1 MQKRSK
7 RLCLALAVL
16 LSVSM
21 VLVALVPA
29 VEAASYK
36 KGSSGAVVTQIQT
49 KLKSWGYYTGTVDG
63 IYGSGTE
70 RAVRAFQQKNGLT
83 VDGKAGDQTLAAMGL
98 SAGGGNSSNSGGSG
112 GASSSQVDLLA
123 RLISAEAR
131 GGGSRTPARWPSAP
145 SFSTASSTRR
155 FRIRSP
161 ASSIRAAR
169 SRASRMGSSI
179 SRSRRAPTA
188 PRAMHSMASI
198 PPAARSIIS
207 IRPRPPARGS
217 GRGRSSRS
225 SGSTGSAPKCPET
238 AQNRGCGSASPLHIA
253 GRKNNV
259 KKFKKS
265 IDKWQQEVLYY
276 QTREGLCVTNERS
289 FRKKVEKSS

>member
-7 RLCLALAVL
+7 RLCLVLAVL

-49 KLKSWGYYTGTVDG
+49 KLTSWGYYTGTVDG

-131 GGGSRTPARWPSAP
+131 GEPYSGQVAVGAVVLNRIKHP
-145 SFSTASSTRR
+145 SFPNTLPGVIYQSGAFTCITDGQFNQPVAES
-155 FRIRSP
+155 
-161 ASSIRAAR
+161 AYRAAR
-169 SRASRMGSSI
+169 DALNGVDPSGGAIYYFNPSTATSSWIWSR
-179 SRSRRAPTA
+179 
-188 PRAMHSMASI
+188 
-198 PPAARSIIS
+198 
-207 IRPRPPARGS
+207 
-217 GRGRSSRS
+217 
-225 SGSTGSAPKCPET
+225 
-238 AQNRGCGSASPLHIA
+238 PLITVIGKH
-253 GRKNNV
+253 R
-259 KKFKKS
+259 FCS
-265 IDKWQQEVLYY
+265 
-276 QTREGLCVTNERS
+276 
-289 FRKKVEKSS
+289 

>member
-7 RLCLALAVL
+7 RLCLVLAVL

-98 SAGGGNSSNSGGSG
+98 SAGGGNSSNSSGSG

-131 GGGSRTPARWPSAP
+131 GEPYSGQVAVGAVVLNRIKHP
-145 SFSTASSTRR
+145 SFPNRLSGVIYQSGAFTCITDGQFNQPVAES
-155 FRIRSP
+155 
-161 ASSIRAAR
+161 AYRAAR
-169 SRASRMGSSI
+169 DALNGVDPSGGAIYYFNPSTATSSWIWSR
-179 SRSRRAPTA
+179 
-188 PRAMHSMASI
+188 
-198 PPAARSIIS
+198 
-207 IRPRPPARGS
+207 
-217 GRGRSSRS
+217 
-225 SGSTGSAPKCPET
+225 
-238 AQNRGCGSASPLHIA
+238 PLITVIGKH
-253 GRKNNV
+253 R
-259 KKFKKS
+259 FCS
-265 IDKWQQEVLYY
+265 
-276 QTREGLCVTNERS
+276 
-289 FRKKVEKSS
+289 

>member
-98 SAGGGNSSNSGGSG
+98 SAGGGNSSNSGGFG

-131 GGGSRTPARWPSAP
+131 GEPYSGQVAVGAVVLNRIKHP
-145 SFSTASSTRR
+145 SFPNTLPGVIYQSGAFTCITDGQFNQPVAES
-155 FRIRSP
+155 
-161 ASSIRAAR
+161 AYRAAR
-169 SRASRMGSSI
+169 DALNGVDPSGGAIYYFNPSTATSSWIWSR
-179 SRSRRAPTA
+179 
-188 PRAMHSMASI
+188 
-198 PPAARSIIS
+198 
-207 IRPRPPARGS
+207 
-217 GRGRSSRS
+217 
-225 SGSTGSAPKCPET
+225 
-238 AQNRGCGSASPLHIA
+238 PLITVIGKH
-253 GRKNNV
+253 R
-259 KKFKKS
+259 FCS
-265 IDKWQQEVLYY
+265 
-276 QTREGLCVTNERS
+276 
-289 FRKKVEKSS
+289 

>member
-131 GGGSRTPARWPSAP
+131 GEPYSGQVAVGAVVLNRIKHP
-145 SFSTASSTRR
+145 SFPNTLPGVIYQSGAFTCITDGQFNLPVAES
-155 FRIRSP
+155 
-161 ASSIRAAR
+161 AYRAAR
-169 SRASRMGSSI
+169 DALNGVDPSGGAIYYFNPSTATSSWIWSR
-179 SRSRRAPTA
+179 
-188 PRAMHSMASI
+188 
-198 PPAARSIIS
+198 
-207 IRPRPPARGS
+207 
-217 GRGRSSRS
+217 
-225 SGSTGSAPKCPET
+225 
-238 AQNRGCGSASPLHIA
+238 PLITVIGKH
-253 GRKNNV
+253 R
-259 KKFKKS
+259 FCS
-265 IDKWQQEVLYY
+265 
-276 QTREGLCVTNERS
+276 
-289 FRKKVEKSS
+289 

>member
-21 VLVALVPA
+21 VLVALAPA

-36 KGSSGAVVTQIQT
+36 KGSNGAVVTQIQT
-49 KLKSWGYYTGTVDG
+49 KLKSWGYYTGSVDG
-63 IYGSGTE
+63 VYGSGTE

-131 GGGSRTPARWPSAP
+131 GEPYSGQVAVGAVVLNRIKHP
-145 SFSTASSTRR
+145 SFPNTLSGVIYQNGAFTCITDGQFNQPVAES
-155 FRIRSP
+155 
-161 ASSIRAAR
+161 AYRAAR
-169 SRASRMGSSI
+169 DALNGVDPSGGAIYYFNPSTATSSWIWSR
-179 SRSRRAPTA
+179 
-188 PRAMHSMASI
+188 
-198 PPAARSIIS
+198 
-207 IRPRPPARGS
+207 
-217 GRGRSSRS
+217 
-225 SGSTGSAPKCPET
+225 
-238 AQNRGCGSASPLHIA
+238 PLITVIGKH
-253 GRKNNV
+253 R
-259 KKFKKS
+259 FCS
-265 IDKWQQEVLYY
+265 
-276 QTREGLCVTNERS
+276 
-289 FRKKVEKSS
+289 

>member
-7 RLCLALAVL
+7 RLCLVLAVL

-131 GGGSRTPARWPSAP
+131 GEPARWPSAP
-145 SFSTASSTRR
+145 SCSTASSTLRS
-155 FRIRSP
+155 RIRSP

-188 PRAMHSMASI
+188 PRAMHSTASI

-225 SGSTGSAPKCPET
+225 SGSTGSAPECPET

-253 GRKNNV
+253 GQKNNV

-276 QTREGLCVTNERS
+276 QTREGLCVTNERN
-289 FRKKVEKSS
+289 FRKKVAVCQE

>member
-7 RLCLALAVL
+7 RLCLVLAVL

-131 GGGSRTPARWPSAP
+131 GEPYSGQVAVGAVVLNRIKHP
-145 SFSTASSTRR
+145 SFPNTLPGVIYQSGAFTCITDGQFKQPVAES
-155 FRIRSP
+155 
-161 ASSIRAAR
+161 AYRAAR
-169 SRASRMGSSI
+169 DALNGVDPSGGAIYYFNPSTATSSWIWSR
-179 SRSRRAPTA
+179 
-188 PRAMHSMASI
+188 
-198 PPAARSIIS
+198 
-207 IRPRPPARGS
+207 
-217 GRGRSSRS
+217 
-225 SGSTGSAPKCPET
+225 
-238 AQNRGCGSASPLHIA
+238 PLITVIGKH
-253 GRKNNV
+253 R
-259 KKFKKS
+259 FCS
-265 IDKWQQEVLYY
+265 
-276 QTREGLCVTNERS
+276 
-289 FRKKVEKSS
+289 

>member
-83 VDGKAGDQTLAAMGL
+83 VDGKAGSRRRPAA
-98 SAGGGNSSNSGGSG
+98 
-112 GASSSQVDLLA
+112 
-123 RLISAEAR
+123 
-131 GGGSRTPARWPSAP
+131 SRTPARWLSAP
-145 SFSTASSTRR
+145 SCSTASSTHRS
-155 FRIRSP
+155 RIRSP

-188 PRAMHSMASI
+188 PRAMHSMGSI
-198 PPAARSIIS
+198 RPAARSIIS

-225 SGSTGSAPKCPET
+225 SGSTGSAPECPET
-238 AQNRGCGSASPLHIA
+238 VQNRGCGSASPLHIA

-276 QTREGLCVTNERS
+276 QTREGLCVTNERN

>member
-112 GASSSQVDLLA
+112 RSARAPDLGGGPRRAVLRPGGRRRRRAQPHQAPVVPEYALRRHLSERRVHVHHGWAVQSAGRGERLPRRARCTQWGRSLRRRDLLFQSVHGHQLVDLVA
-123 RLISAEAR
+123 AAHHGHREAPVLLLSVR
-131 GGGSRTPARWPSAP
+131 KQRKIGDA
-145 SFSTASSTRR
+145 
-155 FRIRSP
+155 
-161 ASSIRAAR
+161 AAR
-169 SRASRMGSSI
+169 
-179 SRSRRAPTA
+179 
-188 PRAMHSMASI
+188 PRYI
-198 PPAARSIIS
+198 
-207 IRPRPPARGS
+207 
-217 GRGRSSRS
+217 
-225 SGSTGSAPKCPET
+225 
-238 AQNRGCGSASPLHIA
+238 
-253 GRKNNV
+253 
-259 KKFKKS
+259 
-265 IDKWQQEVLYY
+265 
-276 QTREGLCVTNERS
+276 
-289 FRKKVEKSS
+289 

>member
-98 SAGGGNSSNSGGSG
+98 SAGGGNSSKSGGSG

-131 GGGSRTPARWPSAP
+131 GEPYSGQVAVGAVVLNRIKHP
-145 SFSTASSTRR
+145 SFPNTLPGVIYQSGAFTCITDGQFNQPVAES
-155 FRIRSP
+155 
-161 ASSIRAAR
+161 AYRAAR
-169 SRASRMGSSI
+169 DALNGVDPSGGAIYYFNPSTATSSWIWSR
-179 SRSRRAPTA
+179 
-188 PRAMHSMASI
+188 
-198 PPAARSIIS
+198 
-207 IRPRPPARGS
+207 
-217 GRGRSSRS
+217 
-225 SGSTGSAPKCPET
+225 
-238 AQNRGCGSASPLHIA
+238 PLITVIGKH
-253 GRKNNV
+253 R
-259 KKFKKS
+259 FCS
-265 IDKWQQEVLYY
+265 
-276 QTREGLCVTNERS
+276 
-289 FRKKVEKSS
+289 

>member
-21 VLVALVPA
+21 VLVALAPA

-36 KGSSGAVVTQIQT
+36 KGSNGAVVTQIQT
-49 KLKSWGYYTGTVDG
+49 KLKSWGYYTGSVDG
-63 IYGSGTE
+63 VYGSGTE

-131 GGGSRTPARWPSAP
+131 GEPYSGQVAVGAVVLNRIKHP
-145 SFSTASSTRR
+145 SFPNTLPGVIYQSGAFTCITDGQFNQPVAES
-155 FRIRSP
+155 
-161 ASSIRAAR
+161 AYRAAR
-169 SRASRMGSSI
+169 DALNGVDPSGGAIYYFNPSTATSSWIWSR
-179 SRSRRAPTA
+179 
-188 PRAMHSMASI
+188 
-198 PPAARSIIS
+198 
-207 IRPRPPARGS
+207 
-217 GRGRSSRS
+217 
-225 SGSTGSAPKCPET
+225 
-238 AQNRGCGSASPLHIA
+238 PLITVIGKH
-253 GRKNNV
+253 R
-259 KKFKKS
+259 FCS
-265 IDKWQQEVLYY
+265 
-276 QTREGLCVTNERS
+276 
-289 FRKKVEKSS
+289 